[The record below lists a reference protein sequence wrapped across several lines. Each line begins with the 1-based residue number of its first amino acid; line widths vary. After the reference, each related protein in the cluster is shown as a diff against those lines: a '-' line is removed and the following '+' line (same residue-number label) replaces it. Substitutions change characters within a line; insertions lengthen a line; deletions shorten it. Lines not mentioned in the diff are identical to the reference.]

1 MSHFYRAYGLILRS
15 QRPIQGLSPL
25 PPEDEPSSNED
36 QVSIFI
42 GEAPAW
48 VNAALR
54 LAAQPIYVTAMGDG
68 VADPALEVAELG
80 DGEFFRFSYVDGTRF
95 VVDAAM
101 QRIWGTCPASLTQE
115 DLVTYLVGPVLGFVL
130 RRRGVLAL
138 HASTFCS
145 NGLAFVLCG
154 EGGAGK
160 STTAAALALR
170 GVPIQCEDITALRER
185 AGDFWVAPGYPR
197 VNLWP
202 ESVSTVFSTPK
213 ALPKI
218 TPNWEKQFLSLDGK
232 LAEFEKQDRQ
242 LAAVYLLAP
251 RRQEDSAPRIEEIS
265 SREAVLQLVR
275 NTYMNYL
282 LGAKQ
287 REMEFDAIARLVS
300 RLVVRR
306 LIPHSDPAKLSM
318 MCDLLQ
324 MDSANIARTMG
335 GAPRVS
341 VHDRR

>member
-1 MSHFYRAYGLILRS
+1 VSHFYRAYGLILRS
-15 QRPIQGLSPL
+15 QTPIQGLSPL
-25 PPEDEPSSNED
+25 PPEDEPSLNED
-36 QVSIFI
+36 QVSVFI
-42 GEAPAW
+42 GEPQAW

-54 LAAQPIYVTAMGDG
+54 LAAQPIYVTARWDG
-68 VADPALEVAELG
+68 VGDPALEVAELG
-80 DGEFFRFSYVDGTRF
+80 DGESFRFSYLDGTRF

-101 QRIWGTCPASLTQE
+101 RKIWGNCPASLTQE
-115 DLVTYLVGPVLGFVL
+115 DLATYLVGPVLGFVL

-160 STTAAALALR
+160 STTAAAMALR
-170 GVPIQCEDITALRER
+170 GVPIQCEDITAVRER
-185 AGDFWVAPGYPR
+185 TGGLWVAPGYPR

-202 ESVSTVFSTPK
+202 ESVANVFSTPK
-213 ALPKI
+213 TLPKI

-232 LAEFEKQDRQ
+232 LAEFEKQERQ

-265 SREAVLQLVR
+265 SREATLLIVQ

-282 LGAKQ
+282 LDGKQ
-287 REMEFDAIARLVS
+287 REAEFDAIARLVS
-300 RLVVRR
+300 RVIVRR
-306 LIPHSDPAKLSM
+306 LIPHSDPAKLPSL
-318 MCDLLQ
+318 CDLLQ
-324 MDSANIARTMG
+324 ADSAKIAGTFSSTL
-335 GAPRVS
+335 AS
-341 VHDRR
+341 DRA

>member
-1 MSHFYRAYGLILRS
+1 MG
-15 QRPIQGLSPL
+15 
-25 PPEDEPSSNED
+25 EP
-36 QVSIFI
+36 Q
-42 GEAPAW
+42 PW
-48 VNAALR
+48 VNAAQR
-54 LAAQPIYVTAMGDG
+54 LAARSIYVTDRWD
-68 VADPALEVAELG
+68 ADPALEVAELG
-80 DGEFFRFSYVDGTRF
+80 EGEFFRFSYRDGTRF
-95 VVDAAM
+95 VVDSAT
-101 QRIWGTCPASLTQE
+101 QRIWGTCPAPLTRE

-138 HASTFCS
+138 HASAFCS

-185 AGDFWVAPGYPR
+185 AGGFWVAPGYPR

-202 ESVSTVFSTPK
+202 ESVTNVFSAPQ

-232 LAEFEKQDRQ
+232 LAEFELLERQ
-242 LAAVYLLAP
+242 LAAVYLLEP
-251 RRQEDSAPRIEEIS
+251 RRQEENAPRIEEIP

-282 LGAKQ
+282 IELKQ

-300 RLVVRR
+300 QVVVRR
-306 LIPHSDPAKLSM
+306 LIPHSDPAKLSSG
-318 MCDLLQ
+318 CDLLQ
-324 MDSANIARTMG
+324 LVSADIARTMNT
-335 GAPRVS
+335 APRVS
-341 VHDRR
+341 VP